1 LLPFGGLTKKYIAA
15 LALLLLGAGTAHAA
29 NCDALPNTLTNGQT
43 ADASQVMANFNTL
56 MSCADNNLLAIANS
70 LSEIASGGSS
80 AQRTAR
86 TNLGF
91 TGPGIVIG
99 SAGGSYTSPT
109 TANTNILLYDNSATN
124 WAGIGSDV
132 SGRTYFVTGV
142 TAPAARLVIGL
153 NGGIFTPGATGG
165 DVGAQGSTPRRG
177 ITPTGCGPMSRTSPR
192 HRQAH
197 PAPRAISPPM
207 RTMST
212 SARGPIIGC
221 APPCRGSE
229 ATGHA
234 R

>member
-132 SGRTYFVTGV
+132 SGRTYFVTEV

-165 DVGAQGSTPRRG
+165 DVGAQAINSAAGYYTNGVRTDVQN
-177 ITPTGCGPMSRTSPR
+177 ITPASSS
-192 HRQAH
+192 
-197 PAPRAISPPM
+197 APCTQGNFAADANYVYFCAGTNHWVRAALS
-207 RTMST
+207 
-212 SARGPIIGC
+212 GF
-221 APPCRGSE
+221 
-229 ATGHA
+229 
-234 R
+234 